1 MNEKG
6 NGKRSLKERLAP
18 LESPCRKEETGKW
31 SPGEAKAF
39 VPWVLPSSVIH
50 SWTFC
55 LGFLCLL
62 SAFTHRG
69 SNTEVLN
76 QQQHLLPQQKPTGR
90 KAKKQVRFCLDLEIE
105 LLFLFFFFLLSR
117 FWGFWFFCWVCFIFL
132 KHLGHSYPSYCRVLY
147 YPTLAV
153 YLCHQTT
160 WVLEL
165 AVPFRVF
172 TCI

>member
-1 MNEKG
+1 MKKGTEKEVWRRG
-6 NGKRSLKERLAP
+6 WLLLNPPAERKRRESDLPEKEKRSFHGC
-18 LESPCRKEETGKW
+18 SPRQWFTAE
-31 SPGEAKAF
+31 
-39 VPWVLPSSVIH
+39 H
-50 SWTFC
+50 SA
-55 LGFLCLL
+55 LGFCVY
-62 SAFTHRG
+62 S
-69 SNTEVLN
+69 V
-76 QQQHLLPQQKPTGR
+76 HLLIEDLTRRCWTSSNIFFHSRNQRVDKQ
-90 KAKKQVRFCLDLEIE
+90 KKQVRFCLDLEIE
-105 LLFLFFFFLLSR
+105 LLFLFFFFFLSR